1 MVIPDEVAQDYF
13 RVCARQ
19 FGLEAFDVSVVLRRE
34 NGHTADS
41 LARYVE
47 GMVESESD
55 ENDAEME
62 VAVSLETRPDDEES
76 PRERIEY
83 IMEWYAEHR
92 ETME

>member
-1 MVIPDEVAQDYF
+1 MAIPDEVAQDYF
-13 RVCARQ
+13 RACARQ
-19 FGLEAFDVSVVLRRE
+19 FGLEASDVSIVLQRE
-34 NGHTADS
+34 NGHTGDS
-41 LARYVE
+41 FARYVE
-47 GMVESESD
+47 GMVELESD

-83 IMEWYAEHR
+83 IMEWYVEHH